1 MLNSYSILGNI
12 SLATYVMRIKLICM
26 HDFDTNDM
34 NVKSPKNSVIFVFIF
49 VFVFQER
56 SSINTI
62 THLQKRQYLQKSNSY
77 SLTINVTLIKSVI
90 PQSIFSI
97 SPYHITS

>member
-1 MLNSYSILGNI
+1 
-12 SLATYVMRIKLICM
+12 M
-26 HDFDTNDM
+26 HGSDTNDM
-34 NVKSPKNSVIFVFIF
+34 AVKGPKNSVISNIR
-49 VFVFQER
+49 VFQER